1 MSENTITQATDNIFL
16 DLGFSAEE
24 ADNLLI
30 RSQLMLALLH
40 QIEHHRWTIEQ
51 TAQHLKQSNDQIIE
65 VEFVFDKERDRYLV
79 IDLGWNEHH
88 RIYNC
93 FIHLD
98 IKDGKIWIQRN
109 QTDRSFAD
117 ELVQMG
123 IPKEEIVLGVQ
134 PPYAREYTGFG
145 VA

>member
-1 MSENTITQATDNIFL
+1 MLFKDYGHKL
-16 DLGFSAEE
+16 DFYRQCIEK
-24 ADNLLI
+24 LLLESGEDPPI
-30 RSQLMLALLH
+30 NRQ
-40 QIEHHRWTIEQ
+40 
-51 TAQHLKQSNDQIIE
+51 IE

-79 IDLGWNEHH
+79 IDLGWNEHD

-117 ELVQMG
+117 ELVEMG
-123 IPKEEIVLGVQ
+123 IAQGERI
-134 PPYAREYTGFG
+134 
-145 VA
+145 

>member
-1 MSENTITQATDNIFL
+1 MDKLEHYHQCIERL
-16 DLGFSAEE
+16 LLELGESPPVNGE
-24 ADNLLI
+24 
-30 RSQLMLALLH
+30 
-40 QIEHHRWTIEQ
+40 
-51 TAQHLKQSNDQIIE
+51 IE

-79 IDLGWNEHH
+79 IDMGWAQH
-88 RIYNC
+88 RRVYNC

-109 QTDRSFAD
+109 QTDRSIAE

-123 IPKEEIVLGVQ
+123 IAKEDIVLGVQ

>member
-1 MSENTITQATDNIFL
+1 MDQNRLGLRLPTGDNCCVK
-16 DLGFSAEE
+16 
-24 ADNLLI
+24 LLF
-30 RSQLMLALLH
+30 
-40 QIEHHRWTIEQ
+40 
-51 TAQHLKQSNDQIIE
+51 AQVLNNDRICE
-65 VEFVFDKERDRYLV
+65 
-79 IDLGWNEHH
+79 
-88 RIYNC
+88 IYNC

-123 IPKEEIVLGVQ
+123 IAKEEIVLGVQ

>member
-1 MSENTITQATDNIFL
+1 MDRNRRGLRSPTGDNCCVK
-16 DLGFSAEE
+16 
-24 ADNLLI
+24 LLF
-30 RSQLMLALLH
+30 
-40 QIEHHRWTIEQ
+40 
-51 TAQHLKQSNDQIIE
+51 AQVLNNARICE
-65 VEFVFDKERDRYLV
+65 
-79 IDLGWNEHH
+79 
-88 RIYNC
+88 IYNC

-123 IPKEEIVLGVQ
+123 IAKEEIVLGVQ
-134 PPYAREYTGFG
+134 LPYAREYTGFG

>member
-1 MSENTITQATDNIFL
+1 MDKLKYYRQCIEK
-16 DLGFSAEE
+16 
-24 ADNLLI
+24 LLLESGEDPPI
-30 RSQLMLALLH
+30 NGQ
-40 QIEHHRWTIEQ
+40 
-51 TAQHLKQSNDQIIE
+51 IE

-79 IDLGWNEHH
+79 IDVGWNQHS

-98 IKDGKIWIQRN
+98 IRDGKIWIQRN
-109 QTDRSFAD
+109 QTDQSIAE

-123 IPKEEIVLGVQ
+123 IPKEDIVLGVQ
-134 PPYAREYTGFG
+134 PPYIREDTGFG